1 MGNKV
6 HKNSKNYQFTDIM
19 ELEILSERGK
29 IMSGIPNISQNEQHQ
44 LLVEKVQHRGLP
56 TRKIIQRIML
66 ITIGAA
72 LMAVG
77 LEIFLVPNHVID
89 GGIVGI
95 SIMLSYLTGWKL
107 GFFIFL
113 LNIPFFYI
121 GYKQIGKTFAL
132 STLYGIIILS
142 IGTTLLHPVPAFTQ
156 DILLATVFGGIVL
169 GIGVGMVIRYG
180 GSLDGTEILAIL
192 FNKKLPFSV
201 GEIIMF
207 FNLFI
212 LGSAGF
218 VFSWDRAMYS
228 LIAYFVAYKT
238 IDITVTGLDESKSV
252 WIISDNSKEI
262 GEAIMH
268 RLGRGVTYINGE
280 GAYSGDHKKVIFCVI
295 NRLEEAKLKEI
306 VTENDENAFL
316 AVADIAEVRGG
327 RFKKRDIH

>member
-1 MGNKV
+1 
-6 HKNSKNYQFTDIM
+6 
-19 ELEILSERGK
+19 
-29 IMSGIPNISQNEQHQ
+29 MSGIQELNLIEQQ
-44 LLVEKVQHRGLP
+44 EAIIAKIEHRKL
-56 TRKIIQRIML
+56 TKRKIFQRMLL
-66 ITIGAA
+66 ITLGAS

-77 LEIFLVPNHVID
+77 LEIFLVPNNVID
-89 GGIVGI
+89 GGITGI
-95 SIMLSYLTGWKL
+95 SIMLSYVTGWKL
-107 GFFIFL
+107 GMFLFI
-113 LNIPFFYI
+113 LNIPFFFI

-169 GIGVGMVIRYG
+169 GIGVGLVIRYG

-192 FNKKLPFSV
+192 FNNKLPFSV

-212 LGSAGF
+212 LACAGF
-218 VFSWDRAMYS
+218 VFTWDRAMYS

-238 IDITVTGLDESKSV
+238 IDITITGLDESKSV
-252 WIISDNSKEI
+252 WIISDNAKQI
-262 GEAIMH
+262 GDAIMN

-280 GAYSGDHKKVIFCVI
+280 GAYSGDDKKVIFCVI

-306 VTENDENAFL
+306 VTENDDSAFL

-327 RFKKRDIH
+327 RFKKKDIH

>member
-1 MGNKV
+1 
-6 HKNSKNYQFTDIM
+6 
-19 ELEILSERGK
+19 
-29 IMSGIPNISQNEQHQ
+29 MSGIQELNLIEQK
-44 LLVEKVQHRGLP
+44 EAIMAKIQHRKL
-56 TRKIIQRIML
+56 TKRKILQRILL
-66 ITIGAA
+66 ITLGAA

-77 LEIFLVPNHVID
+77 LEIFLVPNNVID
-89 GGIVGI
+89 GGITGI
-95 SIMLSYLTGWKL
+95 SIMLSYVTGWKL
-107 GFFIFL
+107 GMFLFI
-113 LNIPFFYI
+113 LNIPFFFI

-169 GIGVGMVIRYG
+169 GIGVGLVIRYG
-180 GSLDGTEILAIL
+180 GSLDGTEVLAIL
-192 FNKKLPFSV
+192 FNNKLPFSV

-212 LGSAGF
+212 LACAGF
-218 VFSWDRAMYS
+218 VFTWDRAMYS

-238 IDITVTGLDESKSV
+238 IDITITGLDESKSV
-252 WIISDNSKEI
+252 WIISDNSKQI
-262 GEAIMH
+262 GDAIMN

-280 GAYSGDHKKVIFCVI
+280 GAYSGDDKKVIFCVI

-306 VTENDENAFL
+306 VTENDDSAFL

-327 RFKKRDIH
+327 RFKKKDIH

>member
-1 MGNKV
+1 M
-6 HKNSKNYQFTDIM
+6 
-19 ELEILSERGK
+19 
-29 IMSGIPNISQNEQHQ
+29 
-44 LLVEKVQHRGLP
+44 QHRRL
-56 TRKIIQRIML
+56 TKRKIFQRILL
-66 ITIGAA
+66 ITLGAT
-72 LMAVG
+72 LMGVG
-77 LEIFLVPNHVID
+77 LEIFLVPNNVID
-89 GGIVGI
+89 GGITGI
-95 SIMLSYLTGWKL
+95 SIMLSYLTGWKI
-107 GFFIFL
+107 GIFL
-113 LNIPFFYI
+113 FILNMPFFYI

-142 IGTTLLHPVPAFTQ
+142 IATTLLHPVPAFTQ
-156 DILLATVFGGIVL
+156 DILLASVFGGIIL
-169 GIGVGMVIRYG
+169 GIGVGIVIRYG

-192 FNKKLPFSV
+192 FNNKLPFSV

-252 WIISDNSKEI
+252 WIISDNAKQI
-262 GEAIMH
+262 GDAIMS
-268 RLGRGVTYINGE
+268 RLGRGVTYMKGE
-280 GAYSGDHKKVIFCVI
+280 GAYSGDDKKVIFCVI

-306 VTENDENAFL
+306 VSENDDNAFL

-327 RFKKRDIH
+327 RFKKKDIH